1 MGADVIDC
9 KFVQPAITAELYDE
23 IKATPV
29 PELTKRFKQE
39 AWIDLKRG
47 LRNLLWML
55 LLVVAIFV
63 GVGLVEEYLL
73 PKLNDRIFPAIMLIL
88 IVNFFHYLKAWNT
101 LRCAHKERL
110 GWYLRKKA
118 VFEKTSDYEDFMA
131 RSGYGAMARAAENG
145 ELERVI
151 KEGLEN
157 YKSPFHS

>member
-1 MGADVIDC
+1 MEADVVNC
-9 KFVQPAITAELYDE
+9 QFVQPVITAELYNE

-29 PELTKRFKQE
+29 PELTRRFQQE

-47 LRNLLWML
+47 LRSLLWVL
-55 LLVVAIFV
+55 ALVVAIFV
-63 GVGLVEEYLL
+63 GACLVVEYLL
-73 PKLNDRIFPAIMLIL
+73 PGLNDRILAAIVLIP
-88 IVNFFHYLKAWNT
+88 IVKFYQFVKAWNI

-131 RSGYGAMARAAENG
+131 RSGYGAMVRAVENG
-145 ELERVI
+145 ELDRVI
-151 KEGLEN
+151 KEGLET